1 VRYRAITPP
10 EFADALAPMLGAMA
24 EPIAD
29 DYRVI
34 VERADALGI
43 HDDTEAGL
51 AALGARLTP
60 VAEWARAQDWHAA
73 AAGAAA

>member
-1 VRYRAITPP
+1 
-10 EFADALAPMLGAMA
+10 MA

-43 HDDTEAGL
+43 ADTTAAGPDV
-51 AALGARLTP
+51 LGVALTP
-60 VAEWARAQDWHAA
+60 VADWARAQDWTGAA
-73 AAGAAA
+73 AALGVAAAP